1 MHDWNAAYPTDEV
14 DGTAPDYGPD
24 AKASFQSCFK
34 SVSITNNATLR
45 RMLLAE
51 TPVQGQ
57 DTDFGRWFHAE
68 ALSSEDAY
76 TSA

>member
-51 TPVQGQ
+51 TQ
-57 DTDFGRWFHAE
+57 DP
-68 ALSSEDAY
+68 
-76 TSA
+76 